1 MSRRVE
7 RAATACADQGCGR
20 WCRHG
25 DAVPAKP
32 TGASRARTLATG
44 SSSALLVIP
53 GLTVVDPLS
62 MLPARR
68 TVTAEAD
75 IVLRLPA
82 GSPAVRA
89 VRHAEADEVVAV
101 LELTDIA
108 PVAVADRVRSRAR
121 IAGWLTPV
129 PDGADAGLLEEC
141 GLLEERG
148 SLDGH
153 GSLEEH
159 GSLDERGPLADH
171 SLLRLEV
178 GEIWLEDAWG
188 TELVEPDDFAA
199 AEPDPLA
206 AHEADLLQHLAAAH
220 GTELGWLCALVDR
233 RRAASGVPQ
242 EVVPLALDRFGLRI
256 RFSDRD
262 GSFDARFQFPSPVTE
277 VSQLRQAVRALFE
290 EAWYATDPVRRTGD
304 PLF

>member
-7 RAATACADQGCGR
+7 RAATACADERCGR
-20 WCRHG
+20 WCRHQ

-101 LELTDIA
+101 LELTDVA

-129 PDGADAGLLEEC
+129 PDGAEVGW
-141 GLLEERG
+141 LEERG
-148 SLDGH
+148 PREEH
-153 GSLEEH
+153 NPLEEH
-159 GSLDERGPLADH
+159 GALDERGPLAAH

-178 GEIWLEDAWG
+178 GEVWLEDVWG

-206 AHEADLLQHLAAAH
+206 GHEAELLQHLAAAH

-233 RRAASGVPQ
+233 HRAASGVPQ

-290 EAWYATDPVRRTGD
+290 EAWYATDQDCG
-304 PLF
+304 LA